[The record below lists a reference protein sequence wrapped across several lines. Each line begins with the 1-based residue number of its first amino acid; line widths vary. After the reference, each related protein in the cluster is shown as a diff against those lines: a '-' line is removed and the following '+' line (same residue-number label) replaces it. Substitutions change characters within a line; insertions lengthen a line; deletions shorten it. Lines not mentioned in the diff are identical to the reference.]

1 MSILKRT
8 QIANIH
14 QEEILINRK
23 NQETIMMQQ
32 ELITALRNSYQ
43 KLEDSYRKLKES
55 NKQQEKKSKGFQEK
69 IKDLQ
74 QHNTILSKMIEQQ
87 QQLINKQK
95 TF

>member
-1 MSILKRT
+1 
-8 QIANIH
+8 
-14 QEEILINRK
+14 
-23 NQETIMMQQ
+23 MQQ